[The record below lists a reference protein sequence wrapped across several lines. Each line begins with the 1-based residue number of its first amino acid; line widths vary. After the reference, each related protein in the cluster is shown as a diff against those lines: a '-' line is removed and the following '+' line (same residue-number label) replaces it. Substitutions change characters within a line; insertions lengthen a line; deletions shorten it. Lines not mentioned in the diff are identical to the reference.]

1 MKKIS
6 SLLFIFLICSPIY
19 TFSYNPTSEDREL
32 VNNTILNLEKITK
45 NKSEL
50 WFNKN
55 LNSFNFF
62 LESYEKNDR
71 VNFILSEVRDF
82 LVQKQNILSE
92 KKSLELEKK
101 IENNEIKKRKSF
113 FYEH

>member
-1 MKKIS
+1 MKKIFLLII
-6 SLLFIFLICSPIY
+6 LLFPLSV
-19 TFSYNPTSEDREL
+19 FSYNPTTEDREL
-32 VNNTILNLEKITK
+32 VNNTILNLEKSTK

-62 LESYEKNDR
+62 IESYEKNDR
-71 VNFILSEVRDF
+71 VKFILSEVRDF
-82 LVQKQNILSE
+82 LAQKQNILSE
-92 KKSLELEKK
+92 KRTLELEKK

-113 FYEH
+113 FDEH